1 MKCRALRCGRYC
13 EVLSPSEFRQLW
25 QDEIA
30 ALAELAAQPG
40 STQPGSTKSGE
51 GRFNQCSSKALART
65 KSSQFVLFITV
76 YDDPG

>member
-1 MKCRALRCGRYC
+1 MNLGMMIPSIFLGFIKNTALFHLQYIFNPYIDEEEPMKCRALRCGRYC

-40 STQPGSTKSGE
+40 ST
-51 GRFNQCSSKALART
+51 
-65 KSSQFVLFITV
+65 
-76 YDDPG
+76 